1 MLSLNPYFDFYDAS
15 QRSLRGGNLLCAYG
29 PLFFPILET
38 VLPKLSPIHW
48 EYVQSVRTEDGV
60 DVLLAKKFS
69 RQDMFSRRPL
79 HSFTGCSHSSLCRT
93 ATKENG
99 SVRET
104 TIPVISHRLLLLLDY
119 LMHKSPCWSTANYE
133 KRVDEQI
140 RAYFLQH
147 CEEIHKASR
156 QDLEGVILLSMLPL
170 LV

>member
-1 MLSLNPYFDFYDAS
+1 MLRIFDAEENVTSGGVPTNPYCDFFDAT
-15 QRSLRGGNLLCAYG
+15 QRYLRGGNLLCAYG

-119 LMHKSPCWSTANYE
+119 LMPQVS
-133 KRVDEQI
+133 
-140 RAYFLQH
+140 
-147 CEEIHKASR
+147 
-156 QDLEGVILLSMLPL
+156 L
-170 LV
+170 LVYCQLREESGRANSCIFFAALRGNPQGV